1 MTNSPPP
8 AATPASSPSWR
19 TGMGAIPYEGGV
31 AFRVW
36 APNAESVF
44 VTGSFNEW
52 SATANPLA
60 SEGDGYWSADVAQ
73 ARTGDEYK
81 FVITNGVARWKM
93 DPCARRV
100 TKSNGNSVVYNPD
113 FDWGT
118 AEYQTPAPS
127 ELVIYELHTGTF
139 NDSPGSEPGNF
150 DGIINKLDY
159 LSDLGINA
167 IEVMPSLEFAS
178 DFSWG
183 YNPANIFAI
192 ESAYGGSTAFRHL
205 VRAAHDRGIAVI
217 FDVIYNHFG
226 LSDLDLWQ
234 FDGWSEND
242 KGGIYFYNDRR
253 SATPWGDTRP
263 NYGRA
268 EVRRFIR
275 DNVLMWLEEYRV
287 DGLRWDATAY
297 IRNVDGNNDDPQ
309 NDIGNGWWLMQLIN
323 DTTDA
328 RQPWKFNIA
337 EDLKGN
343 QWITKHTAEGG
354 AGFDA
359 QWDGGF
365 VYSVRDCL
373 TASDDGARD
382 MNRVL
387 GAILHRFNADA
398 FERVIYTE
406 SHDEVAN
413 GQARLPQAISP
424 DDPGNW
430 FARKRS
436 TLGAALVFTSPGI
449 PMIFQGQEIL
459 EDEWFRDQN
468 PIDWEKL
475 ARYTGIHSLYRDLIR
490 LRRNWHS
497 NTRGLCGQNTN
508 VYHVNNNDKIIA
520 FHRWDKGGPG
530 DDVIVV
536 ANFANRSYT
545 SYSLG
550 FPREGQWKVRL
561 NSDSSDYS
569 PDFSDHP
576 SNDVTAN
583 PAEQN
588 GMKFSG
594 DVGLG
599 PYSVI
604 ILSEDN

>member
-1 MTNSPPP
+1 MTNSPLP
-8 AATPASSPSWR
+8 TVTSPSLR
-19 TGMGAIPYEGGV
+19 AGMGAIPYDGGV
-31 AFRVW
+31 TFRVW
-36 APNAESVF
+36 APNAEAVSVA
-44 VTGSFNEW
+44 GSFNEW
-52 SATANPLA
+52 SATASPLS
-60 SEGDGYWSADVAQ
+60 SEGDGYWSADVAG
-73 ARTGDEYK
+73 ARAGDEYK
-81 FVITNGVARWKM
+81 FIITNVEPRWRM
-93 DPCARRV
+93 DPYARRV
-100 TKSNGNSVVYNPD
+100 TRSNGNSVVYNPG

-118 AEYQTPAPS
+118 AEYRTPEPN

-139 NDSPGSEPGNF
+139 NDSPEGEPGNF

-159 LSDLGINA
+159 LSDLGVNA

-192 ESAYGGSTAFRHL
+192 ESAYGGATAFRKL
-205 VRAAHDRGIAVI
+205 VRAAHEHGIAVI
-217 FDVIYNHFG
+217 FDVVYNHFG
-226 LSDLDLWQ
+226 PSDLDLWQ
-234 FDGWSEND
+234 FDGWGED
-242 KGGIYFYNDRR
+242 GKGGIYFYNDRR

-263 NYGRA
+263 DYGRA

-275 DNVLMWLEEYRV
+275 DNALMWLEEYRV

-297 IRNVDGNNDDPQ
+297 IRNVDGNDGDPP

-323 DTTDA
+323 DAIDA
-328 RQPWKFNIA
+328 RQPWKLNIA

-343 QWITKHTAEGG
+343 PWITKSTAEGG

-365 VYSVRDCL
+365 VHPVRDCL
-373 TASDDGARD
+373 TVPDDDARD

-387 GAILHRFNADA
+387 GAVLHRFNADV

-413 GQARLPQAISP
+413 GHFRLPQAISP
-424 DDPGNW
+424 NDPGNW

-459 EDEWFRDQN
+459 EDEWFRDQD
-468 PIDWEKL
+468 PIDWSKL
-475 ARYTGIHSLYRDLIR
+475 VIFIGIHALYKDLIR
-490 LRRNWHS
+490 LRRNLDN

-508 VYHVNNNDKIIA
+508 VYHVNNNDKVIA
-520 FHRWDKGGPG
+520 FHRWDKGGAG

-545 SYSLG
+545 NYALG
-550 FPREGQWKVRL
+550 LPREGEWRVRL
-561 NSDSSDYS
+561 NSDSNDYS
-569 PDFSDHP
+569 ADFSNHP
-576 SNDVTAN
+576 SGDVTAS
-583 PAEQN
+583 PVPQH

-594 DVGLG
+594 GLGFG
-599 PYSVI
+599 PYSVV
-604 ILSEDN
+604 ILSQDN

>member
-8 AATPASSPSWR
+8 TVASALSPSLR
-19 TGMGAIPYEGGV
+19 AGMGAVPYEGGV

-44 VTGSFNEW
+44 VAGSFNAW
-52 SATANPLA
+52 SATANPLS
-60 SEGDGYWSADVAQ
+60 SEGAGYWSADVAL
-73 ARTGDEYK
+73 ARSGDEYK
-81 FVITNGVARWKM
+81 FVITNGETRWKM
-93 DPCARRV
+93 DPYARRV
-100 TKSNGNSVVYNPD
+100 TRSNGNSVVYKPD

-118 AEYQTPAPS
+118 AQYVTPARH
-127 ELVIYELHTGTF
+127 ELIIYELHTGTF
-139 NDSPGSEPGNF
+139 NDSPDGEPGNF

-159 LSDLGINA
+159 LSELGINA
-167 IEVMPSLEFAS
+167 IEVMPSLEFAA

-192 ESAYGGSTAFRHL
+192 ESAYGGSTAFRQL
-205 VRAAHDRGIAVI
+205 VRAAHERGIAII
-217 FDVIYNHFG
+217 FDVVYNHFG
-226 LSDLDLWQ
+226 PTDLDLWQ
-234 FDGWSEND
+234 FDGWTEND

-263 NYGRA
+263 DYGRA

-275 DNVLMWLEEYRV
+275 DNAMMWLEEYRV

-297 IRNVDGNNDDPQ
+297 IRNVNGNDNDPQ

-323 DTTDA
+323 DATGS
-328 RQPWKFNIA
+328 RQPRKLNIA

-343 QWITKHTAEGG
+343 PWITKNTAEGG

-365 VYSVRDCL
+365 VHPVRDCL
-373 TASDDGARD
+373 TTPDDNARD
-382 MNRVL
+382 MNQIL
-387 GAILHRFNADA
+387 NALLHRFNADA
-398 FERVIYTE
+398 FQRVIYTE

-413 GQARLPQAISP
+413 GHVRLPQAISP
-424 DDPGNW
+424 ADPGSW
-430 FARKRS
+430 VARKRS

-459 EDEWFRDQN
+459 EDEWFRDQD
-468 PIDWEKL
+468 PIDWSKL
-475 ARYTGIHSLYRDLIR
+475 ATYSGIHSLYRDLIR
-490 LRRNWHS
+490 LRRNWDN
-497 NTRGLCGQNTN
+497 NTRGLHGQNTN
-508 VYHVNNNDKIIA
+508 VYHVNNNDKVIA
-520 FHRWDKGGPG
+520 FHRWDTGGAG

-545 SYSLG
+545 SYDLG
-550 FPREGQWKVRL
+550 LPREGRWKVRL

-569 PDFSDHP
+569 SDFSNHP
-576 SNDVTAN
+576 SGDVTAS
-583 PAEQN
+583 PVAQH

-594 DVGLG
+594 DVSIG
-599 PYSVI
+599 PYSAI
-604 ILSEDN
+604 ILSQD

>member
-1 MTNSPPP
+1 MTNS
-8 AATPASSPSWR
+8 SSPTAPSPSLR
-19 TGMGAIPYEGGV
+19 TGMGAVPYEGGV

-36 APNAESVF
+36 APNAESVS
-44 VTGSFNEW
+44 VGGSFNEW

-60 SEGDGYWSADVAQ
+60 SEGDGYWSADVAGVR
-73 ARTGDEYK
+73 AGDEYK
-81 FVITNGVARWKM
+81 FVITNGEARWKI
-93 DPCARRV
+93 DPYARRV
-100 TKSNGNSVVYNPD
+100 TRSNGNSVVYNPN

-118 AEYQTPAPS
+118 SEYQTPEPN

-139 NDSPGSEPGNF
+139 NDSPEGEPGNF

-159 LSDLGINA
+159 LSDLGVNA

-192 ESAYGGSTAFRHL
+192 ESAYGGSTAFRRL
-205 VRAAHDRGIAVI
+205 VRAAHERGIAII
-217 FDVIYNHFG
+217 FDVVYNHFG
-226 LSDLDLWQ
+226 PSDLDLWQ

-263 NYGRA
+263 DYGRV

-275 DNVLMWLEEYRV
+275 DNALMWLEEYRV
-287 DGLRWDATAY
+287 DALRWDATAY
-297 IRNVDGNNDDPQ
+297 IRNINGNDGDPQ
-309 NDIGNGWWLMQLIN
+309 TDIANGWLVMQMIN
-323 DTTDA
+323 SATAA
-328 RQPWKFNIA
+328 RQPRKLNIA

-343 QWITKHTAEGG
+343 PWITKNTAEGG

-365 VYSVRDCL
+365 VHPVRNCL
-373 TASDDGARD
+373 IVPDDDARD
-382 MNRVL
+382 MNRIL
-387 GAILHRFNADA
+387 AAILNRFNSDV

-406 SHDEVAN
+406 SHDEVAS
-413 GQARLPQAISP
+413 GHFRLPQAISP
-424 DDPGNW
+424 IDPGGW

-459 EDEWFRDQN
+459 EDHWFRDAA
-468 PIDWEKL
+468 PIDWSKL
-475 ARYTGIHSLYRDLIR
+475 VTFIGIHALYKDLIR
-490 LRRNWHS
+490 LRRNLDN

-508 VYHVNNNDKIIA
+508 VYHVNNNDKVMA
-520 FHRWDKGGPG
+520 FHRWDNGGAG

-536 ANFANRSYT
+536 VNFANHSYAN
-545 SYSLG
+545 YALG
-550 FPREGQWKVRL
+550 LPREGRWRVRL
-561 NSDSSDYS
+561 NSDSNDYS
-569 PDFSDHP
+569 SDFSNHP
-576 SNDVTAN
+576 SVDVMAS
-583 PAEQN
+583 AAGLH

-594 DVGLG
+594 GLGLG
-599 PYSVI
+599 PYSAV
-604 ILSEDN
+604 ILSQDN